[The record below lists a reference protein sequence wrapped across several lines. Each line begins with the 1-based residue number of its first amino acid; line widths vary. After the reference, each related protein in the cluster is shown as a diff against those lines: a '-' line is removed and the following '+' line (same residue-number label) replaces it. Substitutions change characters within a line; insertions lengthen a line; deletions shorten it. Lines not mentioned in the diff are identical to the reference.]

1 MSLHVLANQ
10 MASRGRGGDSML
22 VHMTP
27 GEVAGLQALAMKHGG
42 SLSVNPE
49 TGLVEAGFLKKL
61 LPMIAGAALNFFAPG
76 VGTAIGGALGLSGAA
91 GAGIAV
97 GGLEAL
103 RTGSL
108 SKGLMAGLGAYG
120 GAGLTNAFT
129 GAGTG
134 ALASGA
140 FGNEALTAAG
150 YTPEL
155 AAGTPLSEASSLA
168 QGAASQAPL
177 TDKLAAGFNAVKDN
191 PMAFAKDNWKYG
203 LAAAAPII
211 ADEMVPTTV
220 KAPAAAPGYI
230 RPFQFNENTR
240 TVAAQTPVLAS
251 EWGARG
257 FPDYIRMG
265 QTAAPTGMAKG
276 GIVAL
281 AEGGGFFGDK
291 TYVGGSTNAEETV
304 SKAIQQALADQQAHQ
319 QAQQQ
324 MQQRARAG
332 LYDRYNTLSGQ
343 SKAAYDYLMGNTQ
356 SSTGGLPVTG
366 TGAGAGAGTP
376 TSTGTPTQTLPVT
389 SSEVSVPGGGGGFDG
404 GGGGLDAGGVGDSGG
419 PSIGTSG
426 GLSGTSI
433 GNSGIGAAIGAIANA
448 AEGVSLA
455 NMNANN
461 NVAMVDMSQM
471 SQEAQNEA
479 NVDAGNVVAADAAAA
494 AANAA
499 ANTSGDAVAAD
510 AAAAAAA
517 DAGVAAADGVGSSGM
532 GVGDG
537 GGGGSSSGDGGG
549 GGCVDPAVLI
559 TLADGNYVPAGSI
572 KVGDVIFAMHEK
584 TLEFGAYPVEYVEE
598 LDQPKA
604 LVLFDD
610 GSSMLVSHS
619 HKFFMVGG
627 EWKQVYQLEP
637 GDTVK
642 AAPGTT
648 DKTVIGLD
656 PKGDGPVMK
665 FTVTDAHTYISDG
678 LISHNSKAKGG
689 IVHYMASGGML
700 PRYALGG
707 LGSLGGYSDGGR
719 LLKGPGDG
727 VSDSIPATI
736 GRKQQPARLADGEFV
751 IPARIVS
758 ELGNGSTD
766 AGARKLYAMM
776 DRIQKNR
783 SKTVGKGKVAANSRA
798 YKHLP
803 A

>member
-1 MSLHVLANQ
+1 
-10 MASRGRGGDSML
+10 
-22 VHMTP
+22 
-27 GEVAGLQALAMKHGG
+27 
-42 SLSVNPE
+42 
-49 TGLVEAGFLKKL
+49 
-61 LPMIAGAALNFFAPG
+61 
-76 VGTAIGGALGLSGAA
+76 
-91 GAGIAV
+91 
-97 GGLEAL
+97 
-103 RTGSL
+103 
-108 SKGLMAGLGAYG
+108 
-120 GAGLTNAFT
+120 
-129 GAGTG
+129 
-134 ALASGA
+134 
-140 FGNEALTAAG
+140 
-150 YTPEL
+150 
-155 AAGTPLSEASSLA
+155 
-168 QGAASQAPL
+168 
-177 TDKLAAGFNAVKDN
+177 
-191 PMAFAKDNWKYG
+191 
-203 LAAAAPII
+203 
-211 ADEMVPTTV
+211 MVPTTTGM
-220 KAPAAAPGYI
+220 PSGSSGYNGYI

-281 AEGGGFFGDK
+281 AEGGNLFGDN
-291 TYVGGSTNAEETV
+291 TYVGGGNPTADIVARAVQRSFE
-304 SKAIQQALADQQAHQ
+304 DQQARQ
-319 QAQQQ
+319 QEVQKQQEI
-324 MQQRARAG
+324 QQLQAAANP
-332 LYDRYNTLSGQ
+332 YDRYNTLSGQ
-343 SKAAYDYLMGNTQ
+343 SKDAYDYLMGKTQ
-356 SSTGGLPVTG
+356 SSTGRLPVTG
-366 TGAGAGAGTP
+366 TETTGTGVVTETP
-376 TSTGTPTQTLPVT
+376 TETLPVT
-389 SSEVSVPGGGGGFDG
+389 DSGVGMPGGGGTMEG
-404 GGGGLDAGGVGDSGG
+404 GGGGIGSTGNSDGSVSTTGG

-433 GNSGIGAAIGAIANA
+433 GNSPIGAMIGNIANLV
-448 AEGVSLA
+448 EGVSLSKS
-455 NMNANN
+455 NPN
-461 NVAMVDMSQM
+461 SQISVTDLSQL

-479 NVDAGNVVAADAAAA
+479 NVDAGQTVAADAAAA
-494 AANAA
+494 AAEAA
-499 ANTSGDAVAAD
+499 TNTSGDAVAAD

-517 DAGVAAADGVGSSGM
+517 AAGVAAADGVGSSGM